1 MMMSIDNYEIIEFID
16 LLDYTF
22 SDKFVSKWR
31 HRFSTSF
38 IKKFQYKLLKTVS
51 DKKPLKKRSLYHY
64 MTKKCKYSEE
74 QVQDF
79 FQAIEIEIYYPM
91 IL

>member
-1 MMMSIDNYEIIEFID
+1 MSVDSYEIIEFID

-31 HRFSTSF
+31 YRFSTAF

-51 DKKPLKKRSLYHY
+51 DKKPLKKKSLYHY

-79 FQAIEIEIYYPM
+79 FEAIEIEIYYPLVM
-91 IL
+91 

>member
-1 MMMSIDNYEIIEFID
+1 
-16 LLDYTF
+16 
-22 SDKFVSKWR
+22 
-31 HRFSTSF
+31 
-38 IKKFQYKLLKTVS
+38 
-51 DKKPLKKRSLYHY
+51 